1 MARGIWKG
9 SIAFGLVEVP
19 VVLQSAVKSSAT
31 VRFTQLDKRD
41 MSPVGNR
48 HYNKATGEEVAWED
62 VVKGYEY
69 EKGRFVVLSDEELDR
84 ADVKGAHVIE
94 ILEFVKASDI
104 EPVLYDTPYY
114 VAPQHANSRGYAILR
129 EALRKSGKVGIAR
142 VVIRTKEQVGAV
154 FPRGDLLMLDLL
166 RYAGEVREPRE
177 VEAPEQDAKA
187 LKLKDAEVEMA
198 MRLIDGM
205 TGKFEA
211 KEHKNAW
218 REAVLSLV
226 EKKIKAGKT
235 EVALEPEGEE
245 PREAAEVYDLMPL
258 LEESVKKAGGK
269 KSVTTAAA
277 ERRRE
282 PAAGRATGPAR
293 AKKRRTA

>member
-1 MARGIWKG
+1 VARGIWKG

-19 VVLQSAVKSSAT
+19 VVLQSAVKSNAS

-48 HYNKATGEEVAWED
+48 HYNKATGDEVAWED

-69 EKGRFVVLSDEELDR
+69 EKGRFVVLSEEELER
-84 ADVKGAHVIE
+84 AEVKGAHTIE

-114 VAPQHANSRGYAILR
+114 VAPQHPNSRGYAILR
-129 EALRKSGKVGIAR
+129 EALKKSGKVGVAR
-142 VVIRTKEQVGAV
+142 VVIRTKEHVAAI
-154 FPRGDLLMLDLL
+154 FPRDGLLVLDLL
-166 RYAGEVREPRE
+166 RYPAEVKEPKE
-177 VEAPEQDAKA
+177 VEVPEQDEKA
-187 LKLKDAEVEMA
+187 LKVKDSEIEMA

-205 TGKFEA
+205 TGKFEP
-211 KEHKNAW
+211 KEHKDAW

-226 EKKIKAGKT
+226 QKKIKSGKT
-235 EVALEPEGEE
+235 ETVLEPETEE

-258 LEESVKKAGGK
+258 LEESVKKASRKGGT
-269 KSVTTAAA
+269 SVAAA

-282 PAAGRATGPAR
+282 PAAGRTTGPAR
-293 AKKRRTA
+293 SKKRRTA

>member
-19 VVLQSAVKSSAT
+19 VVLQSAVKSSAS
-31 VRFTQLDKRD
+31 VRFTQLDQRD

-69 EKGRFVVLSDEELDR
+69 EKGRYVVLSDEELDR

-94 ILEFVKASDI
+94 ILEFVKAGDI
-104 EPVLYDTPYY
+104 EAVLYDTPYY
-114 VAPQHANSRGYAILR
+114 VAPQHANSRGYTILR
-129 EALRKSGKVGIAR
+129 EALKKSGKVGVAR
-142 VVIRTKEQVGAV
+142 VMIRTKEHVAAI
-154 FPRGDLLMLDLL
+154 FPRGDLLVLDLL

-187 LKLKDAEVEMA
+187 MKIKDSEVDMA

-205 TGKFEA
+205 TGTFEA
-211 KEHKNAW
+211 KEHKDAW
-218 REAVLSLV
+218 REAILALV
-226 EKKIKAGKT
+226 QKKIKAGKT
-235 EVALEPEGEE
+235 ETALEPEAQE

-258 LEESVKKAGGK
+258 LEESVKKAGK

-282 PAAGRATGPAR
+282 SAAGRATGPSR
-293 AKKRRTA
+293 SRKRRTA

>member
-31 VRFTQLDKRD
+31 VRFTQLDQRD

-62 VVKGYEY
+62 VVKGFEY

-94 ILEFVKASDI
+94 ILEFVKATDI
-104 EPVLYDTPYY
+104 EPVLFDTPYY

-129 EALRKSGKVGIAR
+129 EALKKSGKVGVAR
-142 VVIRTKEQVGAV
+142 VVIRTKEHVAAI
-154 FPRGDLLMLDLL
+154 FPRGDLLVLDLL

-177 VEAPEQDAKA
+177 VEAPEQDPKS
-187 LKLKDAEVEMA
+187 LKLKDSEVEMA

-211 KEHKNAW
+211 KEHKDAW

-226 EKKIKAGKT
+226 QKKIKAGKT
-235 EVALEPEGEE
+235 ETALEPEAEE
-245 PREAAEVYDLMPL
+245 PREPAEIHDLMPL
-258 LEESVKKAGGK
+258 LEESVKKAGK
-269 KSVTTAAA
+269 KNITSAAA

-282 PAAGRATGPAR
+282 PATGRATGPAR
-293 AKKRRTA
+293 SKKRRTA